1 VYVIPREVAKHEFQP
16 RRRHAKP
23 EILRVSQR
31 TPRLR
36 EIDSARYPTCRC
48 RARRCAGTPQSGR
61 AHPQM
66 QEGEALFEI
75 HDAPWQLASI
85 EKLASHERPDP
96 AFRLL
101 YPVDSGLLMFDD
113 LATRGLRSHPSA
125 ALR

>member
-1 VYVIPREVAKHEFQP
+1 MNSNRAAATYRPRPCACP
-16 RRRHAKP
+16 
-23 EILRVSQR
+23 QR

-36 EIDSARYPTCRC
+36 EIDLSSLPYVSLP
-48 RARRCAGTPQSGR
+48 RAPMRWDTQSGR

-66 QEGEALFEI
+66 QEAEALFEI

-101 YPVDSGLLMFDD
+101 YPEEW
-113 LATRGLRSHPSA
+113 LATVPDEFRDRCQRGARGG
-125 ALR
+125 